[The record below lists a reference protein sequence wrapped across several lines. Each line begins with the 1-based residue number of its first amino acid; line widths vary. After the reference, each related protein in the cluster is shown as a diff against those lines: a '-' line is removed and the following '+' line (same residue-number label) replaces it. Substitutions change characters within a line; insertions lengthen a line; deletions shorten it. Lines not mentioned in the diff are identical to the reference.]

1 MYRAERAHSP
11 EIEGRPS
18 SSTVPDGTEERGR
31 GKSVKENFEGRRMI
45 FFSPAPPA
53 PPHLFFVSFSLSS
66 CASFF
71 VTVLATHNGPLSC
84 LACKFGARIAF
95 C

>member
-1 MYRAERAHSP
+1 MYRAERASSP

-45 FFSPAPPA
+45 FFPP
-53 PPHLFFVSFSLSS
+53 PPPPRLFFVSFSVSS
-66 CASFF
+66 TASFF
-71 VTVLATHNGPLSC
+71 VTALATHNGPLSC
-84 LACKFGARIAF
+84 LACKFGAGIAF